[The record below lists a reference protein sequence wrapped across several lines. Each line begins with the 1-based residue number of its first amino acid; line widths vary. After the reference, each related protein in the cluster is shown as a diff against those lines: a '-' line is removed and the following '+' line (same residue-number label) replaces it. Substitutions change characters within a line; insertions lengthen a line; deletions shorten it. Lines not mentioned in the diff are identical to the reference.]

1 MAEKVNNVNTWGRK
15 GASGF
20 HNPVWGPFEARRW
33 LSRSKRSEFICPCT
47 NDKTEPHPQKTGKPY
62 PGSHKEWILAGGGG
76 RGGAG
81 CPDPIRLS
89 HLRDSLRDSRPG
101 LGRRRLHP
109 ARVRQEGPSG
119 KEGTTP
125 TPAAAT
131 PGLSRR
137 AGGAGRRLAPASLG
151 RLPAP
156 PRGGRQMGRPPA
168 QLRRQETA
176 AGAARDAAAG
186 AGGGARAGAA
196 PGGRGQAAQPWCR
209 SACAIPESPAP
220 PPIAGFP

>member
-1 MAEKVNNVNTWGRK
+1 MSTLGAGVVPLVSTILSGVPERQGESLRDPGGQTSSVLAQMGRLSTPPPPKKRANLARGRK
-15 GASGF
+15 RSG
-20 HNPVWGPFEARRW
+20 
-33 LSRSKRSEFICPCT
+33 
-47 NDKTEPHPQKTGKPY
+47 Y
-62 PGSHKEWILAGGGG
+62 PGLL
-76 RGGAG
+76 R
-81 CPDPIRLS
+81 PIRLS
-89 HLRDSLRDSRPG
+89 HRWDSLRDSRPG

-131 PGLSRR
+131 PGLSGR

-168 QLRRQETA
+168 QRRRQETA
-176 AGAARDAAAG
+176 AGAARDAAAS
-186 AGGGARAGAA
+186 AGGGDRPGAA
-196 PGGRGQAAQPWCR
+196 P
-209 SACAIPESPAP
+209 
-220 PPIAGFP
+220 